1 MSTDRRLVALRG
13 ATDVASKDADG
24 IVDATGRLLQELM
37 TRNGVAPED
46 IVSILFTATPDL
58 TAEFPAAAA
67 RALGLADVALMCAAE
82 IAVPGAPAG
91 IVRVLMHLYS
101 ERAYSELRPVYLGA
115 ARELRSD
122 LVDPA

>member
-13 ATDVASKDADG
+13 ATGVATPDAAG
-24 IVDATGRLLQELM
+24 IVAATAELLTELM
-37 TRNGVAPED
+37 TRNDVVPGD

-67 RALGLADVALMCAAE
+67 RKLGLDDVALLDAAE
-82 IAVPGAPAG
+82 IAVPGAPSG

-101 ERAYSELRPVYLGA
+101 QRAYAELRHVYLGT
-115 ARELRSD
+115 ARSLRSD
-122 LVDPA
+122 LAD

>member
-13 ATDVASKDADG
+13 ATGVATPDAEG
-24 IVDATGRLLQELM
+24 IVAATAELLTALM
-37 TRNGVAPED
+37 ARNDVVPAD

-67 RALGLADVALMCAAE
+67 RKLGLEDVALMGAAE
-82 IAVPGAPAG
+82 IAVPGAPAK

-101 ERAYSELRPVYLGA
+101 ERAYADLRHVYLGA
-115 ARELRSD
+115 ARALRSD
-122 LVDPA
+122 LAD

>member
-13 ATDVASKDADG
+13 ATGVTTPDADG
-24 IVDATGRLLQELM
+24 IVAATAELLTALM
-37 TRNGVAPED
+37 VRNDLATAD

-67 RALGLADVALMCAAE
+67 RTLGLEDVALMCAAE
-82 IAVPGAPAG
+82 IAVPGAPEG

-101 ERAYSELRPVYLGA
+101 ERAYADLRHVYLGA
-115 ARELRSD
+115 ARALRSD
-122 LVDPA
+122 LAD